1 MDARDLWHRARPS
14 ATRAARDALPI
25 VSWLPRYDKRL
36 LVPDAIAALAVWAL
50 LVPQG
55 LAYASLAGVPAQ
67 AGLYAA
73 LAALLLYAIFGTCRN
88 LNVGPSS
95 AIAALS
101 AATIA
106 PLAGGDATTFVALSA
121 AAALLAGGLLVAAGV
136 ARLGFVAEFFAK
148 PVLTGFVTGLALTVA
163 SSQAPKIFGITI
175 EDGNFFEDVWRLVAT
190 LDETSIATFAVGAGT
205 ILVIVVLSRFLP
217 KIPAGLIAVVLA
229 LVLSTWLDLEA
240 DGVSVVGE
248 IPRGLPSY
256 GLPDVGLGQVLDLMA
271 GVAGIA
277 LLAFAESIAG
287 ARSLASRQGYEVDP
301 NKELVALGAANI
313 GAGLS
318 QGFSVDASLSRSA
331 VGERAG
337 VKTQVSGLLGAGL
350 LIVTLFALAP
360 LFRNLPDAALAG
372 LVITAVAG
380 LVDVRGL
387 RRLAR
392 LDWRDFCLAILA
404 LAGVLLFGILEG
416 LVIAVVASLL
426 VLVWRA
432 YRPASAVLGRLPGA
446 EEPDETFR
454 FRNIAHHP
462 GCETFPGLVIFRFE
476 NELFF
481 ANANGFRAE
490 VRALVRDT
498 APTVREVLVDA
509 GSISYAD
516 TTATDMLLELID
528 ELRAEGIVLAFGRAK
543 APLRAILDRSGVA
556 EALGPEHLHD
566 SVRAGVAD
574 YLRRNPGVEP
584 VRAGPRSRPGA
595 SAPSRNSLDAPARE
609 TRARQGRR
617 ERPYS

>member
-1 MDARDLWHRARPS
+1 MDARHLWNRARPA
-14 ATRAARDALPI
+14 ATRAAHDALPI
-25 VSWLPRYDKRL
+25 ANWLPRYDKRL
-36 LVPDAIAALAVWAL
+36 LVPDAIGALAVWAL

-73 LAALLLYAIFGTCRN
+73 LAALLLYAIFGTCRG

-106 PLAGGDATTFVALSA
+106 PLAGGDAATFVALSA
-121 AAALLAGGLLVAAGV
+121 AAALLAGGVLVAAGL
-136 ARLGFVAEFFAK
+136 ARLGFIAEFFAK
-148 PVLTGFVTGLALTVA
+148 PVLTGFITGLALTVA
-163 SSQAPKIFGITI
+163 SSQAPKIFGVTI
-175 EDGNFFEDVWRLVAT
+175 EDGNFFEDVWRLVAA
-190 LDETSIATFAVGAGT
+190 LDEASLATFAVGAGT
-205 ILVIVVLSRFLP
+205 IAVIVVLSRFLP
-217 KIPAGLIAVVLA
+217 RIPAGLVAVALA
-229 LVLSTWLDLEA
+229 LILSTALDLEEH
-240 DGVSVVGE
+240 GVSVVGE
-248 IPRGLPSY
+248 IPRGLPSL

-287 ARSLASRQGYEVDP
+287 ARSLAARQGYEIDP
-301 NKELVALGAANI
+301 NQELVALGTANI
-313 GAGLS
+313 GAGLA

-331 VGERAG
+331 VGESAG
-337 VKTQVSGLLGAGL
+337 VKTQVSGLIGVGL
-350 LIVTLFALAP
+350 LIITLFALAP
-360 LFRNLPDAALAG
+360 LFHNLPNAALAG

-392 LDWRDFCLAILA
+392 LDWRDFGLSILA
-404 LAGVLLFGILEG
+404 LTGVLLFGILEG
-416 LVIAVVASLL
+416 LLIAVVASLL

-432 YRPASAVLGRLPGA
+432 YRPASAVIGRLPGD
-446 EEPDETFR
+446 EESDETFR
-454 FRNIAHHP
+454 FRNIEQHP

-490 VRALVRDT
+490 IRQLVRDT
-498 APTVREVLVDA
+498 TPTVHEVLVDA
-509 GSISYAD
+509 ASIYYAD
-516 TTATDMLLELID
+516 TTATDMLLELIA
-528 ELRAEGIVLAFGRAK
+528 ELRVKGVELAFGRAK
-543 APLRAILDRSGVA
+543 APLRAILERSSVA
-556 EALGPEHLHD
+556 EALGPGHLHD

-574 YLRRNPGVEP
+574 YLRRNPDVEP
-584 VRAGPRSRPGA
+584 VRAGPSPPTDR
-595 SAPSRNSLDAPARE
+595 
-609 TRARQGRR
+609 
-617 ERPYS
+617 